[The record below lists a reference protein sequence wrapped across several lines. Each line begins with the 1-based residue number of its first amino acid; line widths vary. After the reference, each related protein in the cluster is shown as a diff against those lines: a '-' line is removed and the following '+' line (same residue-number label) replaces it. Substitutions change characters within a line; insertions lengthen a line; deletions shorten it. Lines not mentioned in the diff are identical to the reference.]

1 MIKQIFYI
9 KNTEKTYEIP
19 NKNFEFISIEPFGN
33 CYYCCVSYFL
43 YKNQNKH
50 LQIRESIFNFVREN
64 KELFLKFF
72 EREEYNH
79 NLSLSDLL
87 DNYIFENNVEGEYV
101 GEIEYIA
108 TCKLYKLRIIILS
121 KGFYG
126 LNLFNIISDEKYNID
141 NYKTIYLLLINDN
154 LII

>member
-1 MIKQIFYI
+1 M
-9 KNTEKTYEIP
+9 
-19 NKNFEFISIEPFGN
+19 
-33 CYYCCVSYFL
+33 
-43 YKNQNKH
+43 
-50 LQIRESIFNFVREN
+50 R
-64 KELFLKFF
+64 
-72 EREEYNH
+72 
-79 NLSLSDLL
+79 
-87 DNYIFENNVEGEYV
+87 